1 MNYES
6 NDRAE
11 KNSSALL
18 VFIIVIA
25 IAVSLLGI
33 MVAMK

>member
-6 NDRAE
+6 NDRVE
-11 KNSSALL
+11 NNSSGLL

>member
-1 MNYES
+1 MEYEG
-6 NDRAE
+6 NNRLE
-11 KNSSALL
+11 NNSSALL

-25 IAVSLLGI
+25 VAVSLLGI